1 MRAAAT
7 LRAASWA
14 FISTAGTRIISLLSL
29 AVLARLLAPT
39 DFGLLAFALVYIT
52 YAETIGDLGTAVA
65 LIYWP
70 DRRDDAAQV
79 TFVINMA
86 MGLLWCGGTMLLA
99 PLIAEFFNNP
109 EAAPIVRVLALAFL
123 VKYAGNTHDALAQK
137 DLRFRARAIPEL
149 GLTATKA
156 AISIALAYA
165 GLGAWSL
172 VWGHLLGL
180 TIWTIG
186 VWLIVPWRPRWSFP
200 SDLVVPMLRYGQGIV
215 GVNIIAAVV
224 HHSDLLVVGR
234 MLGARALGLYQIAYK
249 IPEASVSVIL
259 WVASKVLFPAFS
271 KMQHSGEGLRNAY
284 LKALRYVSFVTVPMA
299 VGLFV
304 SAEPLVAVFFGEKW
318 MDSVPLLQWLALYA
332 GLRSLGTHAG
342 DVLKATGR
350 SGLLAGLGL
359 LKAAILLPA
368 LIAAGSAGVREVAMA
383 MALVTA
389 VTVAINLV
397 VVRHLLKFRWLELL
411 ESLRTSALGGGALLI
426 AGLAVATMVDP
437 LPEAVALA
445 TIVLGGAVVYGIVT
459 FALDRAL
466 FGELVEAL
474 PRRGRRHPESGVAE
488 EAEG

>member
-1 MRAAAT
+1 MRTAVT
-7 LRAASWA
+7 LRAALWA
-14 FISTAGTRIISLLSL
+14 FASTAGTRIISLLSL
-29 AVLARLLAPT
+29 AVLARLLAPS

-70 DRRDDAAQV
+70 ERRDDAAQV
-79 TFVINMA
+79 TFVINIV
-86 MGLLWCGGTMLLA
+86 MGILWCGGTLLLA
-99 PLIAEFFNNP
+99 PFIADFFNNP

-137 DLRFRARAIPEL
+137 DLRFKARAIPEL

-180 TIWTIG
+180 TVWTIG
-186 VWLIVPWRPRWSFP
+186 AWVIVPWRPGFRFP
-200 SDLVVPMLRYGQGIV
+200 RGLLVPMLRYGQGII
-215 GVNIIAAVV
+215 GVNVIAAVV
-224 HHSDLLVVGR
+224 HHSDLLIVGR

-271 KMQHSGEGLRNAY
+271 KMQHSGEGLRYAY

-299 VGLFV
+299 AGLFV
-304 SAEPLVAVFFGEKW
+304 TAEPLVIVFFGAKW
-318 MDSVPLLQWLALYA
+318 VDAVPLLQWLALYA

-368 LIAAGSAGVREVAMA
+368 LIAAGTAGVEQVAMT
-383 MALVTA
+383 MALVTL

-397 VVRHLLKFRWLELL
+397 VVQRLLQFRWAELL
-411 ESLRTSALGGGALLI
+411 GSLRTSVIGGIMLVATGVALLQLIGDLPPALALLI
-426 AGLAVATMVDP
+426 LVP
-437 LPEAVALA
+437 LCAA
-445 TIVLGGAVVYGIVT
+445 VYGIVT
-459 FALDRAL
+459 FLFDRRL
-466 FGELVEAL
+466 FSELIEAL
-474 PRRGRRHPESGVAE
+474 PLRRKAAPEA
-488 EAEG
+488 ATEGEVQG